1 MRDASK
7 TIQERVASTHVKD
20 LDIDLDAM
28 AAISNIFRVSVL
40 FRSTA
45 ERKFLSENNISFS
58 GFTVL
63 WVVWVWGRKQAFE
76 LAEECGIAKGTLTGI
91 VKTLEKNELAKAV
104 AHEND
109 KRRKYIEISD
119 KGSQLMAKLFK
130 QLNDL
135 EIAFTSDLEK
145 SEQQELSRMLRIILH
160 TGQEGI
166 RL

>member
-45 ERKFLSENNISFS
+45 ERKFLTENNISFS

-63 WVVWVWGRKQAFE
+63 WVLWVWGRKQSFE

-91 VKTLEKNELAKAV
+91 VKTLEKNELAKAT

-109 KRRKYIEISD
+109 RRRKYIEISG
-119 KGSQLMAKLFK
+119 KGRDLMQKLFK

-135 EIAFTSDLEK
+135 EIAFTSDLQK
-145 SEQQELSRMLRIILH
+145 TEQQELSRMLRIILH
-160 TGQEGI
+160 TGQETI
-166 RL
+166 RP